1 MCNKK
6 FAFAISEQINARNLL
21 KSEKKKTLRSL
32 ELMDI

>member
-21 KSEKKKTLRSL
+21 NSEKKHCEALN
-32 ELMDI
+32 